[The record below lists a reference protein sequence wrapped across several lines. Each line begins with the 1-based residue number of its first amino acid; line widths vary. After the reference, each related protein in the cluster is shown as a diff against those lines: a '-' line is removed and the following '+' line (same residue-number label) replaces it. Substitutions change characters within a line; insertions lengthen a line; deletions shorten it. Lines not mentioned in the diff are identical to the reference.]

1 MRRDSTRTR
10 GEVVNQLDDNT
21 LDEIARLICGD
32 DGPVYRQGWELPRFL
47 QRAGWEKVDEH
58 DGAPRREWV
67 LARLRER
74 RDRASN
80 IEAVILRLA
89 DPREYLGEPP
99 GTVTEAARRLNA
111 FLVYE
116 GYQIQLPGG
125 RPRIVECDPALG
137 HPSEL
142 APVELQTT
150 MSDLVPEPAVA
161 AILQNRLD
169 EAQTCHTNGAHVAAI
184 IMLGSLLEGVL
195 LDVLRART
203 PPGARPLD
211 DRTSLHDLIEVAHR
225 NRWIQADAKKFCH
238 ELRDYRNLVHV
249 PAQIR
254 MGDVPDAD
262 TVKVCWYVV
271 VATLNDLAATRAQ

>member
-1 MRRDSTRTR
+1 M
-10 GEVVNQLDDNT
+10 NQLDDNT

-47 QRAGWEKVDEH
+47 QRAEWENVPDH
-58 DGAPRREWV
+58 DGAPRRDWV

-74 RDRASN
+74 RDRASD

-99 GTVTEAARRLNA
+99 GTVTEAAQRLNG

-116 GYQIQLPGG
+116 GCQIQLPGG

-137 HPSEL
+137 YPSEL

-150 MSDLVPEPAVA
+150 MSDLVADPAVA
-161 AILQNRLD
+161 AVLQNRLD
-169 EAQTCHTNGAHVAAI
+169 EAQTCHKNGAHVAAI

-195 LDVLRART
+195 LEVLRART
-203 PPGARPLD
+203 PPGVKPLRD
-211 DRTSLHDLIEVAHR
+211 GTRLEELIEMAHR
-225 NRWIQADAKKFCH
+225 NGWIQADAKKFSH

-249 PAQIR
+249 RAQVR
-254 MGDVPDAD
+254 MGDVPDGD

-271 VATLNDLAATRAQ
+271 VATLNDLWATGERRLRGSPHP